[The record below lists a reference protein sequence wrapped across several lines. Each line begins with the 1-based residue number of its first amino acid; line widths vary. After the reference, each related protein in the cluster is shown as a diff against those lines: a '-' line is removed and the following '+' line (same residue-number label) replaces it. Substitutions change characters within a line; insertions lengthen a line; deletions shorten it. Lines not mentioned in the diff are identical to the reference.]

1 MKYNNPD
8 FAKLYQHIEEL
19 REAGAFADNVS
30 TTTYDQLV
38 ARFTSGEAA
47 FLDGGLWMSTPIQ
60 ESAIADDVGFWIG
73 PEFEDGVGDQQI
85 VMNVPA
91 APYAYSAKS
100 AQDPNKRAALEKW
113 IVFWAGEEATQ
124 LQVDGGLPPSTTWDV
139 TIPDDQS
146 VFKNALAVAFADG
159 NHAPVNQPDL
169 MVSTAVATAMYD
181 SIYGVIQGQFTPDEA
196 MDHVQEALD
205 AE

>member
-1 MKYNNPD
+1 MAAPIQ
-8 FAKLYQHIEEL
+8 AS
-19 REAGAFADNVS
+19 AFAD
-30 TTTYDQLV
+30 Q
-38 ARFTSGEAA
+38 
-47 FLDGGLWMSTPIQ
+47 
-60 ESAIADDVGFWIG
+60 VGFWIG
-73 PEFEDGVGDQQI
+73 PEFSDGVGDQKT

-100 AQDPNKRAALEKW
+100 AKDPNKLSAMKKW
-113 IVFWAGEEATQ
+113 IVFWAGQKAAQ
-124 LQVDGGLPPSTTWDV
+124 LQVDGALPPSTTWDV
-139 TIPDDQS
+139 KIPDNQS
-146 VFKNALAVAFADG
+146 VFKDALAVAFADG

-196 MDHVQEALD
+196 MDHVQQALD